1 MQTRLK
7 VYIYNSVQFLVDTGA
22 EISVIPPKP
31 KQRDLKPSQV
41 TLRAANSTVIPTYI
55 QRLLTLDLGL
65 RRQLSFVF
73 TIAQVHHP
81 ILGIDFSQ
89 HFDILVDVRS
99 CKPIDST
106 TTLMVIGKATSI
118 NLIGLRLALPPHDEF
133 TELLSQFP
141 SILSPNGNA
150 NATNNVEHGVE
161 HHIVTSGPPVFQRP
175 RRLPPEK
182 YKVAQQEF
190 QFLLNQGIIRPSN
203 SAWSSPLHMVP
214 KKDPGD

>member
-1 MQTRLK
+1 MRPQAFPSNATSGQQLR
-7 VYIYNSVQFLVDTGA
+7 YPNIRPATTYTG
-22 EISVIPPKP
+22 SRSKTPIP
-31 KQRDLKPSQV
+31 
-41 TLRAANSTVIPTYI
+41 
-55 QRLLTLDLGL
+55 
-65 RRQLSFVF
+65 
-73 TIAQVHHP
+73 IAQVHHP
-81 ILGIDFSQ
+81 ILGIDFLQ

-99 CKPIDST
+99 RKLIDRT
-106 TTLMVIGKATSI
+106 TTLMDIGKATSI
-118 NLIGLRLALPPHDEF
+118 NSIGLRLALPPRDEF

-141 SILSPNGNA
+141 SILSPNCNA